1 MPDSTPATSPTVLI
15 AGAGIGGLLMA
26 ILLEKAGIE
35 YKIFERHE
43 KVATQGSATA
53 LSFNVMPLMEQLGL
67 LEELK
72 GMSNI
77 LDGTTIFKED
87 MEVIREIRLRNNKRL
102 TGYDSLVTSRPD
114 FQALLLSRVPKEKIH
129 MGKKIVSLSQ
139 NEESVTITCED
150 GSAYTGDILVG
161 ADGTQST
168 VRELLYKEL
177 EMQGIKAKIEQEDPK
192 VEYMSIMGT
201 TAPLSPNNY
210 EGLDDSVSHCDT
222 IIGEERGVTW
232 RYFTIPNNRIC
243 WRIDYQSSTMDTKH
257 SQGWTN
263 AEYNTYDAQALPE
276 EWKKHK
282 LAIMG
287 DLGSLFDATPKE
299 NISKVVL
306 EEKVYETWTHGR
318 TVLIGDAAH
327 RLLPNF
333 ALNAILDAVILANS
347 LYEMPTCNQ
356 KNITKAFEEFYA
368 ERYPTVRRE
377 LTPTQQITT
386 VLAAKSWLDSAGR
399 YLLLKTYPKY
409 FKEKSQE
416 YIQSYRPQALFLPR
430 VDSKGEIPLTPQR
443 SSKKYAAQVKA
454 QTAAQ
459 TATAV

>member
-1 MPDSTPATSPTVLI
+1 MPDSTPGTSPTVLI
-15 AGAGIGGLLMA
+15 AGAGIGGLIMA

-35 YKIFERHE
+35 YKIFERQAR
-43 KVATQGSATA
+43 VATQGSATA

-72 GMSNI
+72 GISNI

-114 FQALLLSRVPKEKIH
+114 LQALLLSRVPKEKIH
-129 MGKKIVSLSQ
+129 MSKKIVSLSQ
-139 NEESVTITCED
+139 NEDSVTITCED

-168 VRELLYKEL
+168 VRELLYKQL
-177 EMQGIKAKIEQEDPK
+177 EAQGIQVKIEQEDPK
-192 VEYMSIMGT
+192 VEYMSVMGT
-201 TAPLSPNNY
+201 TDPLNPSHY

-243 WRIDYQSSTMDTKH
+243 WRIDYQSSTMDTKY
-257 SQGWTN
+257 SKGWTN
-263 AEYNTYDAQALPE
+263 AEYNTFDVQTLPE
-276 EWKKHK
+276 EWKRNK

-318 TVLIGDAAH
+318 TVLIGDA
-327 RLLPNF
+327 
-333 ALNAILDAVILANS
+333 LNAILDAVVLANS
-347 LYEMPTCNQ
+347 LYEMPTSNH
-356 KNITKAFEEFYA
+356 KNITKALEEFYA
-368 ERYPTVRRE
+368 ERYPTVKRE
-377 LTPTQQITT
+377 LTPTQQMTS
-386 VLAAKSWLDSAGR
+386 VLAAKTWLDSAGR

-430 VDSKGEIPLTPQR
+430 IETKGEVPLTPQR
-443 SSKKYAAQVKA
+443 PSKKYAALAKA
-454 QTAAQ
+454 QLAAQ
-459 TATAV
+459 SATPV

>member
-1 MPDSTPATSPTVLI
+1 MPV
-15 AGAGIGGLLMA
+15 
-26 ILLEKAGIE
+26 
-35 YKIFERHE
+35 
-43 KVATQGSATA
+43 
-53 LSFNVMPLMEQLGL
+53 MEQLGL

-72 GMSNI
+72 GISNI

-114 FQALLLSRVPKEKIH
+114 LQALLLSRVPKEKIL
-129 MGKKIVSLSQ
+129 MGKRIVLLSQ
-139 NEESVTITCED
+139 SEESVTITCED

-168 VRELLYKEL
+168 VRTLLYQQL
-177 EMQGIKAKIEQEDPK
+177 EMQGIQAKIEQEDPK
-192 VEYMSIMGT
+192 VEYMSVMGT
-201 TAPLSPNNY
+201 TGPLSSSNY

-222 IIGEERGVTW
+222 IISEERGVTW
-232 RYFTIPNNRIC
+232 RYFTIPNNRVC
-243 WRIDYQSSTMDTKH
+243 WRIDYQSSTMDKKY

-263 AEYNTYDAQALPE
+263 AEYNTFDAQTLPE
-276 EWKKHK
+276 EWKRNK

-333 ALNAILDAVILANS
+333 ALNAILDAVVLANS
-347 LYEMPTCNQ
+347 LYEMPTSNY
-356 KNITKAFEEFYA
+356 KNITKAFEDFYA
-368 ERYPTVRRE
+368 ERYPTVKRE
-377 LTPTQQITT
+377 LTPTQQMTT
-386 VLAAKSWLDSAGR
+386 VLAAKTWLDSAGR

-409 FKEKSQE
+409 FKEKSEE

-430 VDSKGEIPLTPQR
+430 IETKGEIPLTPQR
-443 SSKKYAAQVKA
+443 PSKKYAAQAKA
-454 QTAAQ
+454 QLAAQ
-459 TATAV
+459 SATAV